1 MATRNK
7 CCVTFFFVTK
17 LAKFYSLS
25 ISQWL
30 SHIGVRRYNWVVLNR
45 NRLDLVLV
53 LNSRLLNLLLSWV
66 VLLSN
71 LTLILL
77 WSYIRCDYLI
87 RSSLV
92 LLVSRRIISLVFHD
106 SIRSLYA
113 VIFLLLIVELSL
125 MVWVWNLLLLN
136 KWRHRLSLNLTCYST
151 SLLLVYDR
159 HRF

>member
-7 CCVTFFFVTK
+7 CCVTFSFVTK
-17 LAKFYSLS
+17 LAKFCSLS

-30 SHIGVRRYNWVVLNR
+30 SHVGVRRYNRVVLNR

-53 LNSRLLNLLLSWV
+53 LNSRLLNLLLSWI

-77 WSYIRCDYLI
+77 WSYVRCDYLI

-92 LLVSRRIISLVFHD
+92 LLVSRRIISLIFHD

-113 VIFLLLIVELSL
+113 VIFLLFIVELSL
-125 MVWVWNLLLLN
+125 MVLVWDLLLLY